1 MKTNAAKDGR
11 DACGAWREDDVHA
24 PRACDARAQ
33 ARADG
38 EDAAGRA
45 GGDSGCD
52 PALVAVLLRLRE
64 AAVDARGAPWSLAK
78 LAKRAGMPMSALRR
92 ALTRLDAAGVT
103 ETIVREDGTGCAALT
118 AQGRQWCDALF
129 GGAAAARG
137 GDA

>member
-103 ETIVREDGTGCAALT
+103 ETIVREDGTGCAA
-118 AQGRQWCDALF
+118 
-129 GGAAAARG
+129 
-137 GDA
+137 

>member
-118 AQGRQWCDALF
+118 AQGRQWCD
-129 GGAAAARG
+129 
-137 GDA
+137 